1 VTSANKACSAIPGA
15 RQIQVESILD
25 GPKLKPL
32 QLLVFTF
39 CALVALLDGMDSQS
53 IGVAAPVMLAD
64 LHVTKAQFTQALSA
78 GLLGATIG
86 ALAFGSIAD
95 RLGRKPVLI
104 SATTLFGIFTLLT
117 ALPVSFASL
126 LALRFIAGLGLGGA
140 TPCFITFAAE
150 FAPSRHRTALTSF
163 LWAAF
168 PLGNAVGGFV
178 SGYVVTYSTWHM
190 VFLVAGVPT
199 MVLAVL
205 MLILLPESLRYMVA
219 RQYDPAVIERLA
231 RRLDPS
237 IGIGPIEVVAQAS
250 EDLLSDEA
258 GAGLMKSLGALF
270 SDGRAIGTLLIWALL
285 YLGFATTTLMVLM
298 SPTLLAS
305 DDISLG
311 LRGTLVGVFS
321 ISAMLGMAVAGRLMQ
336 MFGPVLALAPAY
348 IIGGIFVALL
358 GYCHDPILLG
368 LCMVIIGLSAP
379 LGVGGAVSLAATF
392 YPTQIRSSG
401 VGWGMGLGR
410 FGQVCCPLAIGVMFS
425 LSWGPAKILLVM
437 AAAPLTAGLVLILL
451 SWSLRPRRL
460 RENQIPPRGILSN
473 HTSKIDWHREN
484 ELEHH
489 P

>member
-1 VTSANKACSAIPGA
+1 MPGIKQQSQTRGNAVKAPNKAWPATAGA
-15 RQIQVESILD
+15 RQIKVDSILD
-25 GPKLKPL
+25 GAKLKPL
-32 QLLVFTF
+32 QLMIFML

-53 IGVAAPVMLAD
+53 IGVAGPVMLTD

-86 ALAFGSIAD
+86 ALVFGSIAD

-104 SATTLFGIFTLLT
+104 GATTLFGIFTLLT
-117 ALPVSFASL
+117 ALPTGFGGL

-140 TPCFITFAAE
+140 TPCFITLAAE
-150 FAPSRHRTALTSF
+150 FAPSRYRTALASF
-163 LWAAF
+163 LWAAY
-168 PLGNAVGGFV
+168 PLGNAVGGFT

-205 MLILLPESLRYMVA
+205 MLFLMPESLRYMVA
-219 RQYDPAVIERLA
+219 RRYDPAVIERLA

-237 IGIGPIEVVAQAS
+237 IGAGPIEVVAQAS
-250 EDLLSDEA
+250 EDLLSNAA
-258 GAGLMKSLGALF
+258 GAKRTKSFGALF

-298 SPTLLAS
+298 SPTLLAA
-305 DDISLG
+305 DGISLG

-348 IIGGIFVALL
+348 IVGGIFVALL
-358 GYCHDPILLG
+358 GYCHAPVLLG
-368 LCMVIIGLSAP
+368 LCMVVIGLSVP

-392 YPTQIRSSG
+392 YPTQIRSGG

-425 LSWGPAKILLVM
+425 LSWAPAQILLVM
-437 AAAPLTAGLVLILL
+437 AALPLAAGLALILF
-451 SWSLRPRRL
+451 SWSLRPRQP
-460 RENQIPPRGILSN
+460 RESQAPRVA
-473 HTSKIDWHREN
+473 T
-484 ELEHH
+484 
-489 P
+489 